1 MKDKIDVR
9 IYRTDNRAAREGQ
22 VYVELVRRNGRAD
35 VPENRVRFDYADA
48 APFAEL
54 GVVGIFERFDKAF
67 PQKKDGN
74 RDVLLH
80 ITVDDDGDT
89 RVAALRY
96 SNDGKVIASR
106 TEGLDSFPELQKL
119 YGQLDALPLEGVVM
133 DESIALAEAAHAEK
147 VAKQEAAELE
157 ARKNNAAERKAR
169 GDFS

>member
-35 VPENRVRFDYADA
+35 LPENRVRFDYADA

-54 GVVGIFERFDKAF
+54 GVVGVFERFDQAF
-67 PQKKDGN
+67 PQKKDSN

-80 ITVDDDGDT
+80 ITVDDDGDA
-89 RVAALRY
+89 RVAAQRY
-96 SNDGKVIASR
+96 SNDGKVVASR
-106 TEGLDSFPELQKL
+106 TEGLDSFPELQEL
-119 YGQLDALPLEGVVM
+119 YTQLDGLPLEGVVM
-133 DESIALAEAAHAEK
+133 DESIALAEAAHAKK
-147 VAKQEAAELE
+147 VADEAAAEE
-157 ARKNNAAERKAR
+157 QARRAKAAERKER